1 MSVDDDIILVERTL
15 CQLPSVHVF
24 RIPALNRAGG
34 HRAADWPTD
43 PVWSGK
49 LKIIAKGR
57 DATIILHDDKNGVFA
72 KCPYNEGSVEKVTDS
87 GRYFVLKIV
96 NDQGRHAFI
105 GIAFNERNDAFD
117 FNVALQ
123 EHKSECE
130 REDRAAAGEL
140 PATIPHQDFSLKEG
154 QKITVKIG
162 NKDGTKR
169 EKKPGTSTGGLL
181 APPGSGRLAPP
192 QERQASASNNTTAS
206 FDVFQTG
213 ASSSSSSASSSV
225 FSFDSFGSSD
235 PFASSSSSSTQQKP
249 SPSTDPF
256 ASSFGSTTS
265 SNSAQVDAF
274 GFPVSSSSST
284 SSSSSVSTSTSA
296 TTGGSVNLL
305 DF

>member
-1 MSVDDDIILVERTL
+1 VLFRSRMSGDDDVILVERTL

-24 RIPALNRAGG
+24 RIPTLNRAGG

-49 LKIIAKGR
+49 LKIVAKGR
-57 DATIILHDDKNGVFA
+57 EATVILHDDKGNVFA
-72 KCPYNEGSVEKVTDS
+72 KCPYNDSAVEKVTDS

-123 EHKSECE
+123 EHKNECE
-130 REDRAAAGEL
+130 REDRAAAGEV
-140 PATIPHQDFSLKEG
+140 PATIQHQDFSLKEG

-169 EKKPGTSTGGLL
+169 EKKTGTGTGIL
-181 APPGSGRLAPP
+181 APPGSARLAPP
-192 QERQASASNNTTAS
+192 AEKQAAP
-206 FDVFQTG
+206 
-213 ASSSSSSASSSV
+213 ASSSSSV

-235 PFASSSSSSTQQKP
+235 PFASSSSSTSST
-249 SPSTDPF
+249 SSNVDPF
-256 ASSFGSTTS
+256 LSSFGSSTS
-265 SNSAQVDAF
+265 TPSTSGGFDAF
-274 GFPVSSSSST
+274 GFPVSSSAPATST
-284 SSSSSVSTSTSA
+284 TPSQSSS
-296 TTGGSVNLL
+296 GSVNLL